1 MGCKWSTQNTSI
13 KCLFELRRVS
23 QLVQQLEDKYRKQR
37 TILNQEIHH
46 GLRSKEDKNILI
58 NKLKRKKILEHYM
71 GICQKRREVL
81 MNKEY
86 AVEQLN
92 ITAMQI
98 DALKKT
104 VSVFQHFNKHNNI
117 DKIEE
122 LQDTLQELTDNVT
135 DIDGL
140 LQSQPMLE
148 FDQDELEKE
157 LESLDAP
164 EITPIAT
171 MSFPQ
176 VPLKTESVQET
187 LDDKRPQ
194 SPSQIPLL
202 YE

>member
-1 MGCKWSTQNTSI
+1 M
-13 KCLFELRRVS
+13 E
-23 QLVQQLEDKYRKQR
+23 
-37 TILNQEIHH
+37 
-46 GLRSKEDKNILI
+46 
-58 NKLKRKKILEHYM
+58 
-71 GICQKRREVL
+71 ICQKRREVL

-98 DALKKT
+98 EALKKT
-104 VSVFQHFNKHNNI
+104 VSVFQHFNKNI
-117 DKIEE
+117 NTDKIEE

-140 LQSQPMLE
+140 LQSQPTLE
-148 FDQDELEKE
+148 FDEDELQKE
-157 LESLDAP
+157 LESLDTP

-176 VPLKTESVQET
+176 VPLKIESVQET

-202 YE
+202 YG

>member
-1 MGCKWSTQNTSI
+1 M
-13 KCLFELRRVS
+13 E
-23 QLVQQLEDKYRKQR
+23 
-37 TILNQEIHH
+37 
-46 GLRSKEDKNILI
+46 
-58 NKLKRKKILEHYM
+58 
-71 GICQKRREVL
+71 ICQKRREVL

-98 DALKKT
+98 EALKKT
-104 VSVFQHFNKHNNI
+104 VSVFQHFNKNNNT

-140 LQSQPMLE
+140 LQSQPTLE
-148 FDQDELEKE
+148 FDEDELQKE
-157 LESLDAP
+157 LESLDTP

-202 YE
+202 YG